1 MKSSILY
8 VTMILSGLI
17 TLFAC
22 STVEPQPK
30 VNIDATVE
38 ARVAKELSDTQPTST
53 PEVIATVAPSAEP
66 TPTPKPT
73 PEPTPTSESTPSS
86 EEILSRA
93 SRTMN
98 AIESMRYKVVLGMAM
113 GGLEIPMTYEGEFHA
128 PDNLRQTLSVNMMG
142 LNIEGDL
149 MQVDGVAYEREFM
162 EDDWYE
168 SYSFEGVDPR
178 EFWTGTESFL
188 NFPIAVDPTVED
200 FDGVEV

>member
-162 EDDWYE
+162 EDDWHE
-168 SYSFEGVDPR
+168 SYS
-178 EFWTGTESFL
+178 
-188 NFPIAVDPTVED
+188 
-200 FDGVEV
+200 